1 MFTGLSGKLTIR
13 LSSIQLTPTNTHAG
27 IMDPIYNKGPLFW
40 YRLDESIRTELEG
53 QYALMQEGNA
63 PPFPGDVL
71 FGLAQTITGAKPS
84 YLDRL
89 LTYLTEAARAGYS
102 PARGVYAQIM
112 EAHGQKPE
120 FAEDVL
126 EEWMLQAVSEGYFFA
141 SPSYSK
147 GRIEEAR
154 ERFRAN
160 GGFCSDPFLAKK
172 DVVEAA
178 GDRTKALKRTME
190 NGSVVDRKGNTILH
204 AAAALGAIDAV
215 RGLLDDGQLPVN
227 VENEKG
233 ETPLYKACQAGHA
246 KIVELLLDRGADA
259 STMTRQDKV
268 SPMHWLFMIPDA
280 SIPEIARR
288 MVEGGADINAT
299 IEPVVKEN
307 SAGFPEKI
315 QILH

>member
-1 MFTGLSGKLTIR
+1 
-13 LSSIQLTPTNTHAG
+13 
-27 IMDPIYNKGPLFW
+27 
-40 YRLDESIRTELEG
+40 
-53 QYALMQEGNA
+53 
-63 PPFPGDVL
+63 
-71 FGLAQTITGAKPS
+71 
-84 YLDRL
+84 
-89 LTYLTEAARAGYS
+89 
-102 PARGVYAQIM
+102 
-112 EAHGQKPE
+112 
-120 FAEDVL
+120 
-126 EEWMLQAVSEGYFFA
+126 
-141 SPSYSK
+141 
-147 GRIEEAR
+147 
-154 ERFRAN
+154 
-160 GGFCSDPFLAKK
+160 
-172 DVVEAA
+172 
-178 GDRTKALKRTME
+178 ME

-259 STMTRQDKV
+259 STMTRQDKL